1 MRNRV
6 SVARAKHGVSDV
18 TDIAPHDIAVIV
30 DVGANTGQSAIRFR
44 AAFPRA
50 RIISFE
56 PVRATFA
63 ELERRTRGMNV
74 ECHRL
79 ALGPEPAQATMY
91 LTESSLMSSLL
102 RPDDEDLKATETV
115 DVATLGGT
123 LANLEVGP
131 VDLLKIDAEGYDLE
145 VLAGGVDHLSRGL
158 VKFVLIEAGFHP
170 GDERHPLFDDVRFFL
185 MKFGFCV
192 FGIYDQKL
200 EWSGEPSLRFANVLF
215 RRRPSAAMPG

>member
-1 MRNRV
+1 
-6 SVARAKHGVSDV
+6 
-18 TDIAPHDIAVIV
+18 
-30 DVGANTGQSAIRFR
+30 
-44 AAFPRA
+44 
-50 RIISFE
+50 
-56 PVRATFA
+56 
-63 ELERRTRGMNV
+63 MNV

-102 RPDDEDLKATETV
+102 RPNDEDLKATETV
-115 DVATLGGT
+115 DVATLGET

-200 EWSGEPSLRFANVLF
+200 EWSGESSLRFANVLF